1 MAHIRRKIEGIP
13 SATNRLAYIVVVT
26 DHWTLPLEQHPRI
39 VENGDQYEI
48 TNDEIP
54 TDITIWSVEYENNE
68 Q

>member
-1 MAHIRRKIEGIP
+1 MAHIRKKIEGIP
-13 SATNRLAYIVVVT
+13 SVTNRLAYVVVKT
-26 DHWTLPLEQHPRI
+26 DNWTLPLEQHPRI

-54 TDITIWSVEYENNE
+54 TDLNIWSVEFENNE

>member
-13 SATNRLAYIVVVT
+13 SVTNRLAYIIVVT

-39 VENGDQYEI
+39 VENGDIYEI
-48 TNDEIP
+48 TEEDIP
-54 TDITIWSVEYENNE
+54 TDLTIWSVEFENNE